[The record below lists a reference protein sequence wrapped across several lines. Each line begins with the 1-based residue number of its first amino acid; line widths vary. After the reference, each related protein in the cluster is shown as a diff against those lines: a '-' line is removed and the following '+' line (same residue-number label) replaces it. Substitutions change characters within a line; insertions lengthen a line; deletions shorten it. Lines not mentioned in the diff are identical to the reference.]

1 MWKVNLVP
9 YSYQKRDIYY
19 FSRRVPK
26 DLEDCYR
33 SSKITL
39 SLRTKSLKAA
49 KAKSAS
55 LASQLDEEW
64 LTLRWRRNDSPLRK
78 FLHEQAYEAR
88 GQSSAPLMSEAKDIY
103 LRTKG
108 VSRPKTFTQAID
120 RTVNNLFELFAV
132 VS

>member
-39 SLRTKSLKAA
+39 SLGTKSPKLA
-49 KAKSAS
+49 KTKSAS
-55 LASQLDEEW
+55 LAS
-64 LTLRWRRNDSPLRK
+64 
-78 FLHEQAYEAR
+78 
-88 GQSSAPLMSEAKDIY
+88 
-103 LRTKG
+103 
-108 VSRPKTFTQAID
+108 
-120 RTVNNLFELFAV
+120 
-132 VS
+132 

>member
-39 SLRTKSLKAA
+39 SLRNKSLKAA
-49 KAKSAS
+49 KAKSAL

-64 LTLRWRRNDSPLRK
+64 LTLRWRRNHSPLRR
-78 FLHEQAYEAR
+78 FLHEQAY
-88 GQSSAPLMSEAKDIY
+88 
-103 LRTKG
+103 
-108 VSRPKTFTQAID
+108 
-120 RTVNNLFELFAV
+120 
-132 VS
+132 

>member
-39 SLRTKSLKAA
+39 SLRTKSPKLA
-49 KAKSAS
+49 KTKSAS
-55 LASQLDEEW
+55 LASQLNA
-64 LTLRWRRNDSPLRK
+64 RRVT
-78 FLHEQAYEAR
+78 
-88 GQSSAPLMSEAKDIY
+88 SSN
-103 LRTKG
+103 
-108 VSRPKTFTQAID
+108 PK
-120 RTVNNLFELFAV
+120 
-132 VS
+132 